1 MSRKIDIPTLYCQ
14 SHIQQ
19 QPRDASDGCW
29 EWWAIIKAAPCN
41 VPPRSSPV
49 MGPDLIDW
57 ICLFVVMV
65 ASVMPVDGECIMR
78 GGGGYTGISGY
89 FLSEAK
95 QSQLFVIIRWGVNI
109 EYSCWQHHTGMR
121 MEDTIQN
128 NTYLNVAI
136 NDKMRVISHLLK
148 WVPFALSCIFY
159 HYTLS
164 SIKYTTM
171 NTEWTLGNKTVN
183 CVLMEL
189 FPAAV
194 ANWFAWHTPAPVTK
208 THPHHHHQLRA

>member
-1 MSRKIDIPTLYCQ
+1 MSRP
-14 SHIQQ
+14 
-19 QPRDASDGCW
+19 A
-29 EWWAIIKAAPCN
+29 AAPWW
-41 VPPRSSPV
+41 V
-49 MGPDLIDW
+49 LIW
-57 ICLFVVMV
+57 LNLFVCC
-65 ASVMPVDGECIMR
+65 DGGECNA
-78 GGGGYTGISGY
+78 GGRRMHNEGEGWYTGISGY

-194 ANWFAWHTPAPVTK
+194 ANWFAWHRPAPVTK
-208 THPHHHHQLRA
+208 THQHHHQQLRA